1 MSNIILRFK
10 FGTFEISNT
19 MYFISNILLRRKYK
33 TCCAIYTSLQYMI
46 RYKVGYMKYTS
57 RIYEFTIFLSGLPH
71 IYEQLRLNQFT
82 HALETADNMLS
93 ASERTSS
100 LCAIFLFR
108 FECHYDDISHEIV
121 KKPQNLLGQY
131 EQFTRRYMDIFQNL
145 QEQETYNRFRAK
157 PNGLMVKGEDHG
169 LV

>member
-1 MSNIILRFK
+1 MLRNIYEPAIYDPLQGRLH
-10 FGTFEISNT
+10 EVHISN
-19 MYFISNILLRRKYK
+19 L
-33 TCCAIYTSLQYMI
+33 
-46 RYKVGYMKYTS
+46 
-57 RIYEFTIFLSGLPH
+57 RIYYISIWVASYLRTIT
-71 IYEQLRLNQFT
+71 LNQFT

-121 KKPQNLLGQY
+121 KKLQNLLGQY

-145 QEQETYNRFRAK
+145 QEQETYNRFRCARNERAYGK
-157 PNGLMVKGEDHG
+157 RGRPRFSVTKAQIESLREIFFVD
-169 LV
+169 